1 MAACLGARFT
11 GSEGSGGVIVKVAA
25 FWYWGLWKVGPLRL
39 ESSGVSTEVV
49 VLISGEEDV
58 R

>member
-1 MAACLGARFT
+1 M
-11 GSEGSGGVIVKVAA
+11 VKVAA

-39 ESSGVSTEVV
+39 EFSDASVDVV
-49 VLISGEEDV
+49 VLISGEDDV